1 MGSHGDS
8 LGARRMTIRVVTDS
22 TADLDTEFMRTH
34 GVTMV
39 PLTVEWEG
47 ETHQDRVDLDP
58 VEFLQRL
65 PAMKEV
71 PHTAA
76 PSPGSFR
83 AAYEEALASGAEG
96 VLSIHLAGGLSG
108 TVRSAEAAAR
118 LVDGPVHVIDTGSAS
133 LGIGLL
139 VWWAAIRA
147 RQGLS
152 LESLAQ
158 EIEQLKGRLFALT
171 APVTLEYLARG
182 GRIGQA
188 ARLVGTILDMKPIL
202 LLEKGS
208 FRPERKVRGERQI
221 VPALLS
227 SLKERVPEGTPM
239 LAALGHS
246 GDPGQ
251 HDALIQ
257 EVRQRWQVLGWLDGV
272 IGPVISSHVGPGAY
286 GIIALPLTAD
296 EVQRWKEGLS

>member
-1 MGSHGDS
+1 MGLDGRPV
-8 LGARRMTIRVVTDS
+8 GTRPVTIRIVTDS
-22 TADLDTEFMRTH
+22 TADLGPEFLRTH

-39 PLTVEWEG
+39 PLTVGWEG
-47 ETHQDRVDLDP
+47 ETYQDSVDLDP

-76 PSPGSFR
+76 PSPGAFR
-83 AAYEEALASGAEG
+83 AAFDAGLAAGAEG

-118 LVDGPVHVIDTGSAS
+118 LVDGPVHVIDSGSAS

-139 VWWAAIRA
+139 VWWAAVRA

-152 LESLAQ
+152 LERLVQ
-158 EIEQLKGRLFALT
+158 EVEQLKSRLFALT

-227 SLKERVPEGTPM
+227 SLKERVPEGAPI

-246 GDPGQ
+246 GDPAQ
-251 HDALIQ
+251 HEALIQ
-257 EVRQRWQVLGWLDGV
+257 EVRQRWHVLGWLDGV
-272 IGPVISSHVGPGAY
+272 IGPVVSSHAGPGAY
-286 GIIALPLTAD
+286 GLIALPLTEDQA
-296 EVQRWKEGLS
+296 QTWKEGLS

>member
-1 MGSHGDS
+1 
-8 LGARRMTIRVVTDS
+8 MTIRIVTDS
-22 TADLDTEFMRTH
+22 TADLDAAFLSAH
-34 GVTMV
+34 AVTMV

-47 ETHQDRVDLDP
+47 ETYQDRVDLDP

-65 PAMKEV
+65 PSMREV

-76 PSPGSFR
+76 PSPGAFR
-83 AAYEEALASGAEG
+83 AAYDECLASGADG
-96 VLSIHLAGGLSG
+96 VLSIHLAGGLSA

-118 LVDGPVHVIDTGSAS
+118 LVDGPVHVVDAGSAS

-139 VWWAAIRA
+139 VWWAALRA

-152 LESLAQ
+152 LEALAH
-158 EIEQLKGRLFALT
+158 EVEQLKTRLFVLT

-208 FRPERKVRGERQI
+208 VRPERKVRGERQI

-251 HDALIQ
+251 HEALVQ

-272 IGPVISSHVGPGAY
+272 IGPVISSHAGPGAY
-286 GIIALPLTAD
+286 GLIALPLTAD
-296 EVQRWKEGLS
+296 EAQRWKEGLS